1 MFKIF
6 KKTMKVSELMD
17 CYILGKLNLS
27 PYYQRSGEVW
37 TYSKKQDLID
47 SIFNE
52 IDLPKFY
59 FHFYPEEAGIKYYYA
74 VIDVKQRI
82 MAIVAF
88 LSDKLRLKSDFAFLD
103 SIEDVSIGGLLFSQI
118 QERYPYIAAKFLL
131 FEVDIVIVDTD
142 DIERINEMF
151 IRINAGIPVNN
162 AERRN
167 AAGGKLMEFIVKE
180 CNNHPFFNETVC
192 FDDKRNTYQEIYL
205 KLFVLEYKGEI
216 ITLSNKNI
224 EEVLKEC
231 KKCERNE
238 VKYIDAVNDGLSKM
252 YHILGANCTFLK
264 TNNIV
269 TYYLF
274 VKGKPEN
281 DVRVPQFIER
291 FEYERNSVDD
301 KNSENILYYMQYN
314 ELVRQGTYQKKS
326 IEKRVDILEKLYKKL
341 FDNAK
346 NLYQKGVKS

>member
-6 KKTMKVSELMD
+6 KRTMKISELMD
-17 CYILGKLNLS
+17 CYMLGKLNLS

-37 TYSKKQDLID
+37 TNSKKQDLID

-59 FHFYPEEAGIKYYYA
+59 FHFYPEEVGRKYDYA
-74 VIDVKQRI
+74 VIDGKQRI

-88 LSDKLRLKSDFAFLD
+88 LSDELELKSEFAFLD
-103 SIEDVSIGGLLFSQI
+103 SIDNVNIGGLRFSQI
-118 QERYPYIAAKFLL
+118 QEIYPYIAAKFLL
-131 FEVDIVIVDTD
+131 FEIDIVFVDTD

-162 AERRN
+162 AEKRN
-167 AAGGKLMEFIVKE
+167 AVGGKLMEFIVKE
-180 CNNHPFFNETVC
+180 CRKHPFFNETIC
-192 FDDKRNTYQEIYL
+192 FPDKRNIYQEIFL
-205 KLFVLEYKGEI
+205 KLFVLEYREGI
-216 ITLSNKNI
+216 VTLSNKNI

-238 VKYIDAVNDGLSKM
+238 LKYIDAVNDGLYKM
-252 YHILGANCTFLK
+252 YYIFGENCTFLK

-274 VKGKPEN
+274 LKDKSIN
-281 DVRVPQFIER
+281 DIKIRQFIEQ
-291 FEYERNSVDD
+291 FEHERNSIDD
-301 KNSENILYYMQYN
+301 INNKNVFYYMQYN

-326 IEKRVDILEKLYKKL
+326 LEKRVYILEKLYKLL
-341 FDNAK
+341 FDNT
-346 NLYQKGVKS
+346 

>member
-6 KKTMKVSELMD
+6 KKTMKISELMD
-17 CYILGKLNLS
+17 CYMLGKLNLS

-37 TYSKKQDLID
+37 TNSKKQDLID

-59 FHFYPEEAGIKYYYA
+59 FHFYPEEVGRKYDYA
-74 VIDVKQRI
+74 VIDGKQRI

-88 LSDKLRLKSDFAFLD
+88 LSDELRLKSGFAFLD
-103 SIEDVSIGGLLFSQI
+103 SMDNVNIGGLLFSQI
-118 QERYPYIAAKFLL
+118 QDIYPYIAAKFLL
-131 FEVDIVIVDTD
+131 FEIDIVFVDTD

-162 AERRN
+162 AEKRN
-167 AAGGKLMEFIVKE
+167 AVGGKLMEFIVKE
-180 CNNHPFFNETVC
+180 CSNHLFFKRTIC
-192 FDDKRNTYQEIYL
+192 FPDKRNTYQEIFL
-205 KLFVLEYKGEI
+205 KLFVLEYKEEI

-238 VKYIDAVNDGLSKM
+238 LKYIDAVNAGLAKM
-252 YHILGANCTFLK
+252 YHILGENCTFLK
-264 TNNIV
+264 ANNVV

-274 VKGKPEN
+274 LKGKSVT
-281 DVRVPQFIER
+281 DVKIRQFIEQ
-291 FEYERNSVDD
+291 FEYERSSSDV
-301 KNSENILYYMQYN
+301 KNSKNIFYYMQYN

-326 IEKRVDILEKLYKKL
+326 IEKRVDILEELYKNL
-341 FDNAK
+341 FDD
-346 NLYQKGVKS
+346 V